1 MDLNQ
6 LADIAQVVGGVT
18 VVAGT
23 LFALKQLSEM
33 RRQRA
38 DLVACE
44 LMRSFL
50 DPEMTRA
57 IRLIRTLPDGVSPE
71 ELRQAGAEAELAALR
86 IGITF
91 ETMGLLVYRRIA
103 PLDLVVELAG
113 GMVVAMWRKIG
124 PLEER
129 IRLEQAQPS
138 SAEWFQWLAERC
150 APSKDER
157 MPAHIAHR
165 GWKP

>member
-1 MDLNQ
+1 MDLDQ
-6 LADIAQVVGGVT
+6 LADIAQVIGGVT
-18 VVAGT
+18 VVAAT

-50 DPEMTRA
+50 DTEMTRA
-57 IRLIRTLPDGVSPE
+57 IRLIRTLPDGISAE
-71 ELRQAGAEAELAALR
+71 DLRQAGPEAELAALR

-113 GMVVAMWRKIG
+113 GMAVAMWRKIG

-129 IRLEQAQPS
+129 IRTEQSQPS
-138 SAEWFQWLAERC
+138 SAEWFQWLAEQC
-150 APSKDER
+150 EASKDEG
-157 MPAHIAHR
+157 MPAYIAHR
-165 GWKP
+165 GWTP

>member
-1 MDLNQ
+1 MNLTE
-6 LADIAQVVGGVT
+6 LSDIAQVVGAVT

-33 RRQRA
+33 RQQRA
-38 DLVACE
+38 DVVACE

-50 DPEMTRA
+50 DAEMTRA
-57 IRLIRTLPDGVSPE
+57 IRLIRTLPDGVSAE
-71 ELRQAGAEAELAALR
+71 ELRLAGPEAELAALR

-129 IRLEQAQPS
+129 IRIEQAQPS
-138 SAEWFQWLAERC
+138 SAEWFQWLAEQC
-150 APSKDER
+150 AASKDER
-157 MPAHIAHR
+157 MPAHIAHQ

>member
-1 MDLNQ
+1 
-6 LADIAQVVGGVT
+6 
-18 VVAGT
+18 
-23 LFALKQLSEM
+23 M
-33 RRQRA
+33 RRQRG
-38 DLVACE
+38 DIVACE

-50 DPEMTRA
+50 DAEMTHA

-71 ELRQAGAEAELAALR
+71 ELRQAGPEAELAALR
-86 IGITF
+86 IAITF

-113 GMVVAMWRKIG
+113 GIVVAMWRKIG

-129 IRLEQAQPS
+129 IRAEQAQPS
-138 SAEWFQWLAERC
+138 SAEWFQWLAEQS
-150 APSKDER
+150 AANKDER
-157 MPAHIAHR
+157 MPAYIAHR